1 MKKHSVLVI
10 ALIAILLIG
19 SCGTLF
25 AINIYSSSGY
35 NQKEGTEG
43 KFLERYDEFQQITW
57 IQHQF
62 YDTESSEPLRLYI
75 GEIKGKKWLRGVF
88 RYHGRDWIFYD
99 EVILI
104 DSKGNRLSWNVESYD
119 KQNDVSHWGGYVT
132 ETYDFLLSDTDV
144 STLYN
149 ILEDE
154 TVKLRM
160 VGDNYRD
167 YKLEPERIT
176 ALKEILEYYFK

>member
-1 MKKHSVLVI
+1 M
-10 ALIAILLIG
+10 
-19 SCGTLF
+19 
-25 AINIYSSSGY
+25 
-35 NQKEGTEG
+35 
-43 KFLERYDEFQQITW
+43 
-57 IQHQF
+57 
-62 YDTESSEPLRLYI
+62 
-75 GEIKGKKWLRGVF
+75 
-88 RYHGRDWIFYD
+88 
-99 EVILI
+99 ILI

>member
-1 MKKHSVLVI
+1 MAGI
-10 ALIAILLIG
+10 
-19 SCGTLF
+19 
-25 AINIYSSSGY
+25 
-35 NQKEGTEG
+35 EG

-88 RYHGRDWIFYD
+88 RYYGGDWIFYD

-132 ETYDFLLSDTDV
+132 ETYDFLLSDTDA

-160 VGDNYRD
+160 VGDYYRD